1 MFRRTLCASQRGTG
15 RGEAVRNNHVLI
27 DFENVH
33 VRTLNLLQGEHFRV
47 IVFLGPHDRQE

>member
-1 MFRRTLCASQRGTG
+1 M
-15 RGEAVRNNHVLI
+15 RNNHVLI
-27 DFENVH
+27 DFENVY